1 MLKYIRWFPKFLPLV
16 TAKIPS
22 VADALH
28 YGQKSLIIKAVTDSA
43 LKGDIMKIKY
53 IIGDKYTEPEVHLC
67 VREKNREA
75 EALYEAVET
84 LLELRIVGYKGQE
97 SEFLLPA
104 EIVRIYSENKKVF
117 ARTAEG
123 CYEVKDRLYMLEEQ
137 LREQKFVRISN
148 SELVN
153 VQQIEKFDMSYA
165 GTIQVR
171 MKNGDVTYVSR
182 RFVRKIK
189 EVLC

>member
-1 MLKYIRWFPKFLPLV
+1 
-16 TAKIPS
+16 
-22 VADALH
+22 
-28 YGQKSLIIKAVTDSA
+28 
-43 LKGDIMKIKY
+43 MKIKY
-53 IIGDKYTEPEVHLC
+53 IVEDKYTEPEVHLC
-67 VREKNREA
+67 VKEKNREA
-75 EALYEAVET
+75 EGIYEAIEK
-84 LLELRIVGYKGQE
+84 LFELRIVGYRGQE
-97 SEFLLPA
+97 SELLSPA
-104 EIVRIYSENKKVF
+104 RIVRIYSENKKVYV
-117 ARTAEG
+117 RTDKE
-123 CYEVKDRLYMLEEQ
+123 CYEVKDRLYVLEEQ

-153 VQQIEKFDMSYA
+153 VQQIEKLDMSYA

>member
-1 MLKYIRWFPKFLPLV
+1 
-16 TAKIPS
+16 
-22 VADALH
+22 
-28 YGQKSLIIKAVTDSA
+28 
-43 LKGDIMKIKY
+43 MKIKY
-53 IIGDKYTEPEVHLC
+53 IIADKYPEPEVHLC
-67 VREKNREA
+67 VKEKNREA
-75 EALYEAVET
+75 EGIYEAMEK
-84 LLELRIVGYKGQE
+84 LFELRIVGYRGQE
-97 SEFLLPA
+97 SELLSPMQ
-104 EIVRIYSENKKVF
+104 IVRIYSENKKVF
-117 ARTAEG
+117 ARTDKE
-123 CYEVKDRLYMLEEQ
+123 CYEVKDRLYVLEEQ

-165 GTIQVR
+165 GTIQVW

>member
-1 MLKYIRWFPKFLPLV
+1 
-16 TAKIPS
+16 
-22 VADALH
+22 
-28 YGQKSLIIKAVTDSA
+28 
-43 LKGDIMKIKY
+43 MKIKY
-53 IIGDKYTEPEVHLC
+53 IIGDKYAEPEVHLC
-67 VREKNREA
+67 VKEKNREA
-75 EALYEAVET
+75 TEAYEAIEK
-84 LLELRIVGYKGQE
+84 LFELRIVGYKGPE
-97 SEFLLPA
+97 SELLSPT

-117 ARTAEG
+117 ARTAENTF
-123 CYEVKDRLYMLEEQ
+123 EVRDRLYVLEAQ
-137 LREQKFVRISN
+137 LEKQKFVRISN

-189 EVLC
+189 EGLC